1 MSSTLIWHLVCD
13 VMNGKYSSR
22 SGKLLTI
29 YLDPTHLLF
38 WIGSRHLT
46 RLFFPP
52 HTSYEGTNP
61 GLHKHTTFPDRWNIC
76 QIMVYKYQV
85 ELRLV
90 CIFSKLMK
98 GMNIDENL
106 YIYSRILIQLSS
118 RYGTKFPM
126 SIFKLTS
133 NSSNTIDRGSFKLSV
148 DWIGGSRMPAESYWN
163 NKT

>member
-1 MSSTLIWHLVCD
+1 
-13 VMNGKYSSR
+13 
-22 SGKLLTI
+22 
-29 YLDPTHLLF
+29 
-38 WIGSRHLT
+38 
-46 RLFFPP
+46 
-52 HTSYEGTNP
+52 
-61 GLHKHTTFPDRWNIC
+61 
-76 QIMVYKYQV
+76 MVYKYQV

-133 NSSNTIDRGSFKLSV
+133 NSSNTIDRGSFELSV
-148 DWIGGSRMPAESYWN
+148 D
-163 NKT
+163 

>member
-1 MSSTLIWHLVCD
+1 MVDHQYLKIISLVSLTSFSFINLHSVLLKCWQWGCPRHLKVVKGIFNINMIF
-13 VMNGKYSSR
+13 VMWCYSSR
-22 SGKLLTI
+22 SEKLLAI

-85 ELRLV
+85 ELRHV
-90 CIFSKLMK
+90 CIFK
-98 GMNIDENL
+98 NL
-106 YIYSRILIQLSS
+106 W
-118 RYGTKFPM
+118 K
-126 SIFKLTS
+126 
-133 NSSNTIDRGSFKLSV
+133 
-148 DWIGGSRMPAESYWN
+148 
-163 NKT
+163 